1 MVKILGS
8 VLFVSAV
15 VLLTAGCAGAPES
28 APPPESEEQEVYF
41 GEGRSE
47 SLARAMSAAKMDAV
61 RNAVIDMIG
70 PDREEQNRQT
80 LEEELYNTRNPN
92 LFVYPETMETLR
104 NENVGSVEQLDFVYE
119 VRIRVNRPAIET
131 VLRQAGVTGG
141 GATAEENAGDRAE
154 DLVEEANR
162 DTPSPGASA
171 EAPEAPEELSPQEGD
186 FAEAT
191 PEQERFIR
199 RYVDTMTYMV
209 YADEESAEAESFL
222 MRSAVGQA
230 NAYLT
235 SQGMVAI
242 DYRQV
247 ESLQR
252 DQEIVYEEETGR
264 EMSMIQWVAQRLN
277 ADVYIELDAS
287 TESETNGSNHYAT
300 ATVTLRMFDSSTA
313 QLLGSVNRRS
323 QRTLSRVSQEDAVLN
338 ALQSTV
344 YQAMPV
350 AIEQSEVQMARNLA
364 RGVRFVVTL
373 QNTPDARLISG
384 FRRQLRR
391 SVSDVITVSQT
402 AEQTQYEIYFY
413 GRGDEL
419 EDTIYDVAD
428 RVPGFESLFL
438 VLTRGNTLTFDTG
451 L

>member
-1 MVKILGS
+1 MGPSIRT
-8 VLFVSAV
+8 LFVLT
-15 VLLTAGCAGAPES
+15 VLAIFLAGCAGSPES
-28 APPPESEEQEVYF
+28 APPADPGEQEIFF
-41 GEGRSE
+41 GQGRSE
-47 SLARAMSAAKMDAV
+47 SLAQAMAAAKMDAV

-70 PDREEQNRQT
+70 PAREEQNRQT
-80 LEEELYNTRNPN
+80 LEEELYNSRNPN
-92 LFVYPETMETLR
+92 AFVYPETMETLR
-104 NENVGSVEQLDFVYE
+104 RDNVGSVEQLDFVYE

-131 VLRQAGVTGG
+131 VLRQSGVTGG
-141 GATAEENAGDRAE
+141 GATAEENAADRAE
-154 DLVEEANR
+154 DLVGEANR
-162 DTPSPGASA
+162 DTPSPAASPESA
-171 EAPEAPEELSPQEGD
+171 EDLALQEGD
-186 FAEAT
+186 FGEAT
-191 PEQERFIR
+191 PEQARFIR

-209 YADEESAEAESFL
+209 YFDEDSAQEDTFL

-242 DYRQV
+242 DYQQV

-252 DQEIVYEEETGR
+252 DQQIVYEEETGQ

-277 ADVYIELDAS
+277 ADVYIELDAATS
-287 TESETNGSNHYAT
+287 AETNGSNHYAT
-300 ATVTLRMFDSSTA
+300 ATVTMRMFDSSTA

-323 QRTLSRVSQEDAVLN
+323 QRTLSRVSQEDAILN

-350 AIEQSEVQMARNLA
+350 AIDQSEVQMARNLA

-373 QNTPDARLISG
+373 QNTPDARLLSD

-391 SVSDVITVSQT
+391 SVSDVITISQT
-402 AEQTQYEIYFY
+402 ADQTQYEVYFY
-413 GRGDEL
+413 GRSDEL
-419 EDTIYDVAD
+419 EDTIYDVSD
-428 RVPGFESLFL
+428 RVPGFEGLYL
-438 VLTRGNTLTFDTG
+438 VLTRGNTLTFETG

>member
-1 MVKILGS
+1 
-8 VLFVSAV
+8 
-15 VLLTAGCAGAPES
+15 
-28 APPPESEEQEVYF
+28 
-41 GEGRSE
+41 
-47 SLARAMSAAKMDAV
+47 
-61 RNAVIDMIG
+61 
-70 PDREEQNRQT
+70 
-80 LEEELYNTRNPN
+80 
-92 LFVYPETMETLR
+92 
-104 NENVGSVEQLDFVYE
+104 
-119 VRIRVNRPAIET
+119 
-131 VLRQAGVTGG
+131 
-141 GATAEENAGDRAE
+141 
-154 DLVEEANR
+154 
-162 DTPSPGASA
+162 
-171 EAPEAPEELSPQEGD
+171 
-186 FAEAT
+186 
-191 PEQERFIR
+191 
-199 RYVDTMTYMV
+199 VDTMTYMV

-287 TESETNGSNHYAT
+287 TSSETNDSNHYAT

-373 QNTPDARLISG
+373 QNTPDARLISN